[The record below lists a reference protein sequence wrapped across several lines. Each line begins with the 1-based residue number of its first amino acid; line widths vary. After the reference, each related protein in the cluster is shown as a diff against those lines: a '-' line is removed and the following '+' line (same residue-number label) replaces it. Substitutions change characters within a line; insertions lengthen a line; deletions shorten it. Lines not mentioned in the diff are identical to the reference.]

1 MDVGFSTLD
10 SLDKG
15 AGLWNPDTRFGR
27 PTYLSHWS
35 APDDIFGETTA
46 VGDAGIAKSEYNYK
60 TDLGIW
66 KENKEFECR
75 NNARS
80 PPPLGWTP
88 VSTIIPDAKI
98 PPLDSTPIGAKT
110 SDPKTPT
117 TDSSERK
124 LKAQK
129 E

>member
-1 MDVGFSTLD
+1 MHLVSDPVNSVTPQFMDVGFSTLD

-15 AGLWNPDTRFGR
+15 AGLWNPDTRFVR

-66 KENKEFECR
+66 KENNEFER
-75 NNARS
+75 QNISRS
-80 PPPLGWTP
+80 L
-88 VSTIIPDAKI
+88 
-98 PPLDSTPIGAKT
+98 PPLDSTPVGAKN
-110 SDPKTPT
+110 SDPKTLTLPT
-117 TDSSERK
+117 ESSKRK
-124 LKAQK
+124 
-129 E
+129 